1 VDIAVIKPVSEGLP
15 VEILHPAT
23 GEPLGVSVK
32 VRSAEEKIV
41 KDVARAYIDK
51 QQKLK
56 LRGKDLTVD
65 DYQMWRIKTLQAV
78 IINWTWAKDTSW
90 NGKKPDP
97 DLDILTEL
105 VENATW
111 FAEQIEDLA
120 KDSTAF
126 FIDSKVTSSAP

>member
-1 VDIAVIKPVSEGLP
+1 MDIAVIKPVSEGLP

-111 FAEQIEDLA
+111 FAEQIEDVA

>member
-111 FAEQIEDLA
+111 FAEQIEDVA

>member
-1 VDIAVIKPVSEGLP
+1 MDIAVIKPVSEGLP

-97 DLDILTEL
+97 DLEMLTEL

-111 FAEQIEDLA
+111 FAEQIEDVA

-126 FIDSKVTSSAP
+126 FIDSKATSSAP